1 MGATGSR
8 ELFFQAGFDV
18 LAESG
23 YGALKLASVCSRLG
37 VTSGSFYHHFAS
49 WSEYTRQLVTD
60 WRDRMTVRVEEVGD
74 DPDPRRRLD
83 RLIEGGLTLPHG
95 AEAAIRVWGSIDPL
109 VRDTQA
115 AVDRHRFD
123 AVFES
128 ALQVLGHRRQAELF
142 ASWSIY
148 LLVGYEQALLPRD
161 PEGLEW
167 LVTQLLES
175 LDAGRFASV
184 PDSD

>member
-23 YGALKLASVCSRLG
+23 YGGLKLASVCNRLG

-95 AEAAIRVWGSIDPL
+95 AESAGVVHVAAS
-109 VRDTQA
+109 
-115 AVDRHRFD
+115 
-123 AVFES
+123 S
-128 ALQVLGHRRQAELF
+128 
-142 ASWSIY
+142 
-148 LLVGYEQALLPRD
+148 LVG
-161 PEGLEW
+161 
-167 LVTQLLES
+167 S
-175 LDAGRFASV
+175 SV
-184 PDSD
+184 